1 MRAAPRR
8 SAADLRRG
16 AVPRAIVFPV
26 PVRLLVGVARVLFPC
41 AFLPLWSPPVS
52 ARLFD
57 SVNAMALLIASC
69 TEATLCW

>member
-1 MRAAPRR
+1 M
-8 SAADLRRG
+8 
-16 AVPRAIVFPV
+16 PRAIVFPV
-26 PVRLLVGVARVLFPC
+26 PVRLLVGVARVLLPC
-41 AFLPLWSPPVS
+41 PWVSPSVS